1 MIYGDQEFAD
11 RLKAII
17 KDNYRH
23 PLYKKTVEHAE
34 EMAVHIYGEKP
45 MFLLK
50 RARPREDDEVAAYRI
65 ENYEPTT
72 KAGADKAIDIVG
84 KIFNPS
90 LYSITFKEQ
99 NVESKELQGYTLEYY
114 PNYNSLATYDKEVLL
129 RKMIADPNAVLAIKP
144 GEVPELDT
152 QRIKPVSVIYG
163 SVNVWDYE
171 KDYFLIYDRE
181 EVINGV
187 QYYYFYY
194 YDKTDYIEFSVYYVA
209 SDQSIFTTE
218 EDRYTHGFKEIPAWF
233 LRGKSKCLDDGS
245 ILYESFFSSAL
256 PDWNLAVIHNSDLLG
271 AYITHM
277 HPQKYELAEECN
289 FKFKFEGRD
298 YPCRGG
304 TVKYPGTHGSELG
317 ETMDCPHCG
326 GSGYS
331 SVKSPYGTYQ
341 FSRSKLEEGAPSG
354 LQPVGYI
361 TIPVEATK
369 MLEERCEKLMEKG
382 MSAIN
387 MDVENK
393 IGENQSGVAK
403 VIDRSA
409 QYDTLA
415 TISDVMFGIHLQNQY
430 YFTNKYMFAIEA
442 SSANKKEDKNL
453 PEINK
458 PTQFDVLST
467 SELIN
472 NFAIAS
478 KSGVDKNYLRS
489 KAIEIANRDFS
500 TSPDIRLY
508 LVTTLNLDPLY
519 GFVQDEIN
527 LGVQNGVI
535 KKTDWTIH
543 ENLKPFMD
551 RAIQEN
557 KAFLKLEKDKQ
568 LEVLQKYADEL
579 VKSEKPAVDPNM
591 FQQKPNFGG

>member
-17 KDNYRH
+17 KDGYRH
-23 PLYKKTVEHAE
+23 PLYEQTVDHAK

-45 MFLLK
+45 LVLLE
-50 RARPREDDEVAAYRI
+50 RARPREDGDVTTYRI

-90 LYSITFKEQ
+90 LYSINFKEQ
-99 NVESKELQGYTLEYY
+99 NPESKELQSYTLEYY
-114 PNYNSLATYDKEVLL
+114 PNYNSIPTYDKEVLL

-152 QRIKPVSVIYG
+152 ERIKPVSLIYG
-163 SVNVWDYE
+163 SCNVWDYE
-171 KDYFLIYDRE
+171 KEYFLIFDRE
-181 EVINGV
+181 EVINSV
-187 QYYYFYY
+187 THYYFYY
-194 YDKTDYIEFSVYYVA
+194 YDKTDYIEFSVYYTQ
-209 SDQSIFTTE
+209 STQSIYTTTL
-218 EDRYTHGFKEIPAWF
+218 DQYTHGFKEIPAWF
-233 LRGKSKCLDDGS
+233 LRGKSKCLDNGE

-271 AYITHM
+271 AYINHL
-277 HPQKYELAEECN
+277 HPQKYELAEECS

-304 TVKYPGTHGSELG
+304 IVKYPGKNDLS
-317 ETMDCPHCG
+317 ETMDCPHCLG
-326 GSGYS
+326 TGYS
-331 SVKSPYGTYQ
+331 TVKSPFGTYQ

-354 LQPVGYI
+354 LMPVGYI

-369 MLEERCEKLMEKG
+369 MLEERCEKLMDKG

-393 IGENQSGVAK
+393 VGENQSGVAK

-415 TISDVMFGIHLQNQY
+415 TIADVMFGIHMQNQY

-500 TSPDIRLY
+500 TSPDVRLY

-519 GFVQDEIN
+519 GFLQDEIS
-527 LGVQNGVI
+527 LGVSNGVI
-535 KKTDWTIH
+535 RKTDWTIH

-557 KAFLKLEKDKQ
+557 SSFLKLSKDQQ
-568 LEVLQKYADEL
+568 LIVLQKYADEL
-579 VKSEKPAVDPNM
+579 VKSEKPAIDVNM
-591 FQQKPNFGG
+591 FAAPKTAVA

>member
-11 RLKAII
+11 RLKAVI
-17 KDNYRH
+17 KDEYRH
-23 PLYKKTVEHAE
+23 PLYADTVQHAK
-34 EMAVHIYGEKP
+34 EMAVHIYGDKP
-45 MFLLK
+45 MFLLE
-50 RARPREDDEVAAYRI
+50 RARPREDKDVEAYRL

-72 KAGADKAIDIVG
+72 KAGADKAIDILG

-90 LYSITFKEQ
+90 LYSINFKEQ
-99 NVESKELQGYTLEYY
+99 NPESKELQEYTLEYY
-114 PNYNSLATYDKEVLL
+114 PNYNSITSYDKEVVL
-129 RKMIADPNAVLAIKP
+129 RKMIADPNAILAIKP

-152 QRIKPVSVIYG
+152 ERIKPVSVIYG
-163 SVNVWDYE
+163 SCNIWDYE
-171 KDYFLIYDRE
+171 KNYFLIFDHE
-181 EVINGV
+181 EVIESV
-187 QYYYFYY
+187 THYYFYY
-194 YDKTDYIEFSVYYVA
+194 YDKTQYVEFSVYYTQ
-209 SDQSIFTTE
+209 STQSIYITE
-218 EDRYTHGFKEIPAWF
+218 EEKYTHGFKEIPAWF

-245 ILYESFFSSAL
+245 IIYESFFSSAL

-277 HPQKYELAEECN
+277 HPQKYELAEECD

-304 TVKYPGTHGSELG
+304 IVKYPGKGDLS
-317 ETMDCPHCG
+317 ETMDCPHCLG
-326 GSGYS
+326 TGYH

-369 MLEERCEKLMEKG
+369 MLEERCEKLMDKG

-415 TISDVMFGIHLQNQY
+415 TIADVMFGIHMQNQW

-500 TSPDIRLY
+500 TSPDVRLY

-519 GFVQDEIN
+519 GFTQDEMS

-557 KAFLKLEKDKQ
+557 KNFLKIPKEQQ
-568 LEVLQKYADEL
+568 LIVLQKYADEL
-579 VKSEKPAVDPNM
+579 VKSEKPAVDVNM
-591 FQQKPNFGG
+591 FAQKQNFGG